1 MKLLKLKT
9 NQLVASS
16 AIALLILTG
25 CGEKKDSAQSTNTA
39 GIKQTTVEAT
49 PALIPV
55 AKPIVHLEQGWTKD
69 EALDFYFTSQGS
81 HLMPYAWFLVLE
93 QHNNNQLFRND
104 KNIKKFGYIPQDKIT
119 GINPDGL
126 PIGFVKDDRPDEF
139 LSRSLTR
146 DRLSSNA
153 ATNEWL
159 GLTCAGCHTSEIVFD
174 QQTLRINGG
183 PPLSDM
189 QSLLQNL
196 SKALIATSENDE
208 KMARFAKNVLAQG
221 GHNAIEQQALKEQ
234 VVSFTNWLDGY
245 IGVNYSGLTTPYG
258 YGRLDAFGAILNRVS
273 SSLLNIPTNGTPANA
288 PVSFPFLWN
297 TSQLD
302 WVQWNGSVNNHIGRN
317 VGEVTGVFAHTVLDT
332 TDDNERFYSSGKI
345 INLDRLEQLMSKLDS
360 PKWGA
365 PLPAIAH
372 DRADRGK
379 ALFASNCAN
388 CHGVSDEQGLYPMT
402 APNIYGKQFIEIS
415 MTPLADIGTDPLTA
429 MNFVNP
435 KLDADPGAMRKY
447 IAGYMMQ
454 QAKKVGKSE
463 EEIAAVGKDYS
474 TRAKVPRGLIL
485 TVAGGLIIN
494 KQMSEFKPAL
504 DDMQK
509 LELVGF
515 REERDAPNLIAYK
528 ARPLNG
534 IWATAPY
541 MHNGSMAN
549 LYQTLL
555 PEDKRETSFYVGS
568 NKFDSELVGFKTPKT
583 GNQFLYKTD
592 AVGNSNA
599 GHSGDS
605 FTKTLGQDGQWRDFT
620 DAERFELIEY
630 MKTL

>member
-1 MKLLKLKT
+1 
-9 NQLVASS
+9 
-16 AIALLILTG
+16 
-25 CGEKKDSAQSTNTA
+25 
-39 GIKQTTVEAT
+39 
-49 PALIPV
+49 
-55 AKPIVHLEQGWTKD
+55 
-69 EALDFYFTSQGS
+69 
-81 HLMPYAWFLVLE
+81 
-93 QHNNNQLFRND
+93 
-104 KNIKKFGYIPQDKIT
+104 
-119 GINPDGL
+119 
-126 PIGFVKDDRPDEF
+126 
-139 LSRSLTR
+139 
-146 DRLSSNA
+146 
-153 ATNEWL
+153 
-159 GLTCAGCHTSEIVFD
+159 
-174 QQTLRINGG
+174 
-183 PPLSDM
+183 
-189 QSLLQNL
+189 
-196 SKALIATSENDE
+196 
-208 KMARFAKNVLAQG
+208 
-221 GHNAIEQQALKEQ
+221 
-234 VVSFTNWLDGY
+234 
-245 IGVNYSGLTTPYG
+245 
-258 YGRLDAFGAILNRVS
+258 
-273 SSLLNIPTNGTPANA
+273 
-288 PVSFPFLWN
+288 
-297 TSQLD
+297 
-302 WVQWNGSVNNHIGRN
+302 
-317 VGEVTGVFAHTVLDT
+317 
-332 TDDNERFYSSGKI
+332 
-345 INLDRLEQLMSKLDS
+345 
-360 PKWGA
+360 
-365 PLPAIAH
+365 
-372 DRADRGK
+372 
-379 ALFASNCAN
+379 
-388 CHGVSDEQGLYPMT
+388 
-402 APNIYGKQFIEIS
+402 
-415 MTPLADIGTDPLTA
+415 
-429 MNFVNP
+429 
-435 KLDADPGAMRKY
+435 
-447 IAGYMMQ
+447 
-454 QAKKVGKSE
+454 KSE